1 MKSQNAKTLY
11 ALLGLTACGIA
22 YKIYTSKIKKST
34 QQPMEDDEKAI
45 SLLNPDFQVA
55 ASNARSLSGLDATDQ
70 LMIYGLYKQ
79 AKEGNASN
87 ANGPSR
93 LNIVASKKYAAWQKF
108 TGMPRHFAM
117 MKYIE
122 VIEHFMS
129 LENDGQ
135 QGVSMGYGN
144 EGVLDMMNQDD
155 IDYGD
160 EDDDDSIDFSEDSTD
175 YTDNGGDG
183 INIGGARQST
193 LVRYNEEENLGVEVE
208 TSIFSAASSG
218 DVDRLKSCLE
228 SGCDVDERDDCGQTA
243 LHLAADQ
250 GCLDCVKQLLE
261 AGAFVNAVDNDG
273 ISALAAAVIGGDVD
287 VVRALL
293 EAGADPDQEDM
304 DGDTPRTCAEDDDNV
319 ELKALLRSAKRLDSV
334 NESFEST
341 ASC

>member
-11 ALLGLTACGIA
+11 ALLGLTACGIL

-45 SLLNPDFQVA
+45 SLLTPDFQVA

-87 ANGPSR
+87 ANEPSR
-93 LNIVASKKYAAWQKF
+93 LNIVASKKYEAWKKF

-122 VIEHFMS
+122 VIEHFKT

-160 EDDDDSIDFSEDSTD
+160 EDDGDSIDFSEDSTD

-193 LVRYNEEENLGVEVE
+193 LVSSNEEENLGVEVE
-208 TSIFSAASSG
+208 TSIFSAACSG

-243 LHLAADQ
+243 LHMAADQ

-261 AGAFVNAVDNDG
+261 AGAFCNAVDNDG
-273 ISALAAAVIGGDVD
+273 ISVLAAAVIGGDVD

-293 EAGADPDQEDM
+293 GAGADPDQEDM

-319 ELKALLRSAKRLDSV
+319 ELKALLRSAKRLDSM